1 MPKLDLFRSKLGVHQ
16 ARIRRSQR
24 RVGQRLFIPSLDY
37 YAASA
42 IQCLLI
48 VFLQVMPEYSR
59 RHKCHSPAWS
69 QDIGEEEWPQFLA
82 AFSSSQPTEYNL
94 QMAITLPLFSLHSAP
109 PCQWK
114 SSLGGT
120 RNHHEE
126 GEGTADAW
134 GEHHMGYEDILCQK
148 LRDKTQNSSLKMLHM
163 THKQTKSH
171 FSSQL
176 DQKQEKLFGTIK
188 EKASKALSYDSNH
201 RQEAFQPSRD

>member
-1 MPKLDLFRSKLGVHQ
+1 MPKLDLFRSKLGAHQ

-24 RVGQRLFIPSLDY
+24 TVGQRFFITSLDY

-42 IQCLLI
+42 VQCLLT
-48 VFLQVMPEYSR
+48 VFLQVMPEHSS
-59 RHKCHSPAWS
+59 RHKCHSPAWG
-69 QDIGEEEWPQFLA
+69 QDTGEEWSQFLVT
-82 AFSSSQPTEYNL
+82 FSPSQPTEYNL
-94 QMAITLPLFSLHSAP
+94 QMEITLPLFSLHSALG
-109 PCQWK
+109 CQWE
-114 SSLGGT
+114 SSLGGAL
-120 RNHHEE
+120 NHHEA

-134 GEHHMGYEDILCQK
+134 EHHMGYEDIPCQK
-148 LRDKTQNSSLKMLHM
+148 PRDKTQNSCLKMLRM
-163 THKQTKSH
+163 THKQTKSY